1 MRTRCYPARLPHY
14 STVRAHHR
22 TWAPSRAAVS
32 HTLHNYLRMHDTMVA
47 KGWSVGSLRSEALG
61 GSGAQQPMSTK
72 RVPKGR
78 WIIALL
84 LENVSHAQRCLCEG
98 LRLLSPCY

>member
-14 STVRAHHR
+14 THCTCTPQNVGPESGRRCLTHY
-22 TWAPSRAAVS
+22 T
-32 HTLHNYLRMHDTMVA
+32 LRMHNTMVV
-47 KGWSVGSLRSEALG
+47 KGWPVGSLRSEALG

-78 WIIALL
+78 WIIVLLFGERFTRVALL
-84 LENVSHAQRCLCEG
+84 V
-98 LRLLSPCY
+98 